1 MKHWLMRVCALTVA
15 SVMALSTAALSGCGE
30 KNEVTGVS
38 MAQQEYVGSN
48 IFEIP
53 RFDGEGKDADMLNA
67 QLSEQTAPYLSG
79 WDSIKNDDT
88 FWYEIKSYPICGGR
102 YRQVAVTAIEYP
114 NYGTDGDVF
123 SLCYDAQ
130 EHKLLSL
137 DDALLTA
144 GVSRE
149 TVEQRVGMLM
159 TGYLSEGDLV
169 IEISFPAFVFAG
181 SELCVVARAFI
192 ENDLADEHDE
202 LYVYNT
208 AQDTLSDYTGGLL
221 LPGGLCDRLDPP
233 LNYDRGE

>member
-1 MKHWLMRVCALTVA
+1 MNHRSMRLFSFVL
-15 SVMALSTAALSGCGE
+15 AAAMLLGAAACSGCRE
-30 KNEVTGVS
+30 KHEVSGVA
-38 MAQQEYVGSN
+38 MAQQEYIGSN

-53 RFDGEGKDADMLNA
+53 RFVGEGEDVDMLNA
-67 QLSEQTAPYLSG
+67 RLSEWASPWIAG
-79 WDSIKNDDT
+79 WDSVRNDDVY
-88 FWYEIKSYPICGGR
+88 WYEVKSYPLCGER

-123 SLCYDAQ
+123 SLCYDSE

-137 DDALLTA
+137 DDALTAA

-159 TGYLSEGDLV
+159 IDYLSEGDLV
-169 IEISFPAFVFAG
+169 IDLSFPAFVFAG
-181 SELCVVARAFI
+181 NELCVVARAFI

-208 AQDTLSDYTGGLL
+208 AQDALSDYTGGKL
-221 LPGGLCDRLDPP
+221 LPTGLCDRLDPP
-233 LNYDRGE
+233 LHYDRGE